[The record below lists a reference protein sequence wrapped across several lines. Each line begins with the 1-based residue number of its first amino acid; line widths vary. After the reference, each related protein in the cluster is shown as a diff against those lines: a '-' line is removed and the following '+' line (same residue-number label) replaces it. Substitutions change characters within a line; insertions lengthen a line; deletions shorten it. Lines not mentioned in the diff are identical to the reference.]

1 MSAKFLFEEAFDAP
15 RANRPKAEKPVHTD
29 SALAAARAEGFAE
42 GHAAG
47 LDEGRNEQIARLAD
61 TVGLIGQTMQELAAT
76 QHDALATMRREAV
89 RLTLAI
95 AARLAPV
102 LVARAPLAELEALI
116 AECLKDVGGEPRV
129 VVRVAMPLVDELS
142 ARVEALKRSAAFAG
156 EVIVLGEDDIA
167 PGDCRVEWADGGA
180 ERDLGTLVR
189 AIEERV
195 NRAAALL

>member
-1 MSAKFLFEEAFDAP
+1 MSAKFLFEDAFDAP

-42 GHAAG
+42 GQAVG
-47 LDEGRNEQIARLAD
+47 LDEGRNEQNARLAD
-61 TVGLIGQTMQELAAT
+61 TVGLIGETMRGLAAT
-76 QHDALATMRREAV
+76 QHEALAATRREAA
-89 RLTLAI
+89 RLALAI

-102 LVARAPLAELEALI
+102 LVARVPLAELEALI

-129 VVRVAMPLVDELS
+129 VVRVAMPLVDELC
-142 ARVEALKRSAAFAG
+142 ARIETLKRSAAFAG
-156 EVIVLGEDDIA
+156 EVIVLGEDNIA

-180 ERDLGTLVR
+180 ERDLGALVR
-189 AIEERV
+189 TIEERV